1 MPQAQ
6 LTQRRLHHAA
16 MPALPI
22 AQLTSLRATL
32 QTLALTGWHSLVM
45 PLHRSRSKEAARV
58 RRRYHD
64 LAATARADR
73 ETLIP

>member
-1 MPQAQ
+1 MQQGQ
-6 LTQRRLHHAA
+6 LTQRRLHQAA
-16 MPALPI
+16 IPALPV
-22 AQLTSLRATL
+22 AQLTSLRGTL
-32 QTLALTGWHSLVM
+32 QTLALTCWRSLVM

-64 LAATARADR
+64 LATAARADR